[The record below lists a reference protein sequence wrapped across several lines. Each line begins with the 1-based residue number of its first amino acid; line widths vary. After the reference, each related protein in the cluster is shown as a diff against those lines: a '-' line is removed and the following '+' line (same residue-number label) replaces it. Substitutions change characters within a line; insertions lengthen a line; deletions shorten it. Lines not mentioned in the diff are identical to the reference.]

1 MGFGGLRLQGL
12 SFSALALPGRSE
24 VFLQP
29 EISSAPLQT
38 GGSQRTPETQ
48 DRVRAHPHSPGAG
61 PVGLRGGAPL
71 DLKTSGSPSS
81 PNLV

>member
-61 PVGLRGGAPL
+61 PVGLRGGPL
-71 DLKTSGSPSS
+71 WI
-81 PNLV
+81 